1 MFCLNLGT
9 LLDIFGYI
17 LVFASWTYRDV
28 SVLTGWAYLAV
39 SLCLWFEHTRVHV
52 PVIPLLTQ
60 LVVCLYVLIVWV
72 LLPSLCFCQP
82 ATVKTRAPQN
92 VPLQFPIHTDQEYV
106 IQRLLFFSD
115 FIQAMSASLQ
125 I

>member
-39 SLCLWFEHTRVHV
+39 SLCLWLEHTRVHV
-52 PVIPLLTQ
+52 QVIPLLTQ
-60 LVVCLYVLIVWV
+60 LVVFLYVLIVWV

-82 ATVKTRAPQN
+82 ATVKTREPQN
-92 VPLQFPIHTDQEYV
+92 VPLQFPIHMDQEYV
-106 IQRLLFFSD
+106 IQCLLIFSD